1 MEQLEGMNRRLW
13 KPIDLLIQELVKQWY
28 CTMGFLVVLFSHSVM
43 SCSSQPHGPQHPRPP
58 CPSPI
63 PGLYSDSCSLSQS
76 CHPTISSSVIPLSS
90 RLQSFP
96 ASESFQTSQFFQ
108 SGGQSILWL
117 HSFLRKPQ
125 LQSLSDQLSIP
136 RPFCSV

>member
-125 LQSLSDQLSIP
+125 LQSLSH
-136 RPFCSV
+136 V